1 MKAAEAGRAKALE
14 QSTRLAVEL
23 EAIRRECDEQ
33 RVASVDAQAIEKER
47 DRLQQKCDYLHVR
60 AGGSG

>member
-1 MKAAEAGRAKALE
+1 
-14 QSTRLAVEL
+14 LAVEL